1 LKGAGQID
9 QFRGGKY
16 RSGKGPPRK
25 RAEPGSPD
33 SLLRS
38 PASESGMELSKQS
51 KRIQPSP
58 PVLVFRMH
66 SEKRYEPRAFY
77 AAGYIP
83 IRAGPDVVSKHIISQ
98 VR

>member
-1 LKGAGQID
+1 
-9 QFRGGKY
+9 
-16 RSGKGPPRK
+16 
-25 RAEPGSPD
+25 
-33 SLLRS
+33 
-38 PASESGMELSKQS
+38 MELSKQS